1 MLIEFSEDQG
11 NAGHE
16 ADDKDRKEKVCK
28 PFFSVP
34 TKVFFG
40 IKKAQV

>member
-1 MLIEFSEDQG
+1 MLIEFSGDQA

-16 ADDKDRKEKVCK
+16 ADDKNGEKKICK

-34 TKVFFG
+34 TKIFFSVE
-40 IKKAQV
+40 KAQV